1 MSTISA
7 TQLTQWKLSRQRHSD
22 SGEEVMTNYMEF
34 CFAVGDLVE
43 VKKAPGAVFEVIEQ
57 YRDYDD
63 YPMVKIKFVG
73 PRRGIPPSTKGK
85 LHKHFRI
92 RRISAN
98 QTMLVQ
104 ANAMLAIAVFAE

>member
-1 MSTISA
+1 
-7 TQLTQWKLSRQRHSD
+7 
-22 SGEEVMTNYMEF
+22 MEF

-43 VKKAPGAVFEVIEQ
+43 VRRAPGAVFEVVER
-57 YRDYDD
+57 YRDYDA

-92 RRISAN
+92 KRIQTN
-98 QTMLVQ
+98 QLALVQ